1 MDNKAFEELN
11 EKSKIFFDK
20 IINLFNKN
28 NTDVYLFINFL
39 LQDIIPIKQMN
50 KNSSLYSKLNQIIED
65 PDIFLED
72 YFDTLFYNN
81 SNINNS
87 YLQNQIKL
95 SIVEKIKEIKKK
107 IQECDR
113 DIEKII
119 KFFVY
124 LKISKKIAVE
134 TVPDFIFSKKSI
146 LYVKDERE
154 SYSLGEVFSRYL
166 FFLIGDKDSS
176 NLEKSKPDKFYER
189 SIFDFIEADIKD
201 FREWN
206 FLVKYFPIHIHLIE
220 LFFHENSNYKVLFS
234 KNTFINSI
242 YDLSKIP
249 SIEKNTKD
257 KKKKKDKWQRG
268 GKKFKKEFQQ
278 KDLAKGIN
286 DMLMKKNNK
295 QYEKKEGEKKNN
307 PYEKKYFNE
316 KKNNEK
322 KTKMIEI
329 CNKTTVNKLN
339 LKNSLINEF
348 HNIFFD
354 RYIQPRILPRGSNNG
369 AVIDKEQEI
378 INPFNN
384 SKFKLSRYLL
394 KKSSRDRVYTKRDL
408 SELKYNFK
416 FDIFQIL
423 NIFEIQENKILLD
436 DVLEKFKYNIIILLF
451 CLYSI
456 KKKLYT
462 TYINIALN
470 KFNINIEKINSHE
483 NKSNQKNITQNK
495 EQASMKLNNKL
506 DNNRS
511 PNKKHNYIPNIYKNM
526 NQPIKEKLIKIDKNI
541 NTLKHKIKELESQKM
556 QNYEKKILIVEEYIQ
571 KLILKKR
578 DILKST

>member
-50 KNSSLYSKLNQIIED
+50 KNSSLYSKLNQIIKD
-65 PDIFLED
+65 SDIFLED

-87 YLQNQIKL
+87 YLKNQIKL
-95 SIVEKIKEIKKK
+95 SIVEKIKDIKKK

-146 LYVKDERE
+146 LYIKDERE

-176 NLEKSKPDKFYER
+176 NLEKSKPDNFYNKN
-189 SIFDFIEADIKD
+189 IFDFIEADIKD

-206 FLVKYFPIHIHLIE
+206 FLVKYFPIHIYLIE
-220 LFFHENSNYKVLFS
+220 LLFHENSNYKVLFS
-234 KNTFINSI
+234 KDTFINSI
-242 YDLSKIP
+242 YDLSKMP
-249 SIEKNTKD
+249 SVEKNKKD
-257 KKKKKDKWQRG
+257 KKKKKDKRQRG
-268 GKKFKKEFQQ
+268 GKKFKKEFKQ
-278 KDLAKGIN
+278 KNLAKGID
-286 DMLMKKNNK
+286 DMLIKKNNK
-295 QYEKKEGEKKNN
+295 PYEKKEWEKKNN

-348 HNIFFD
+348 HTIFFNK
-354 RYIQPRILPRGSNNG
+354 YIKPKLNAGVNNG
-369 AVIDKEQEI
+369 VEI
-378 INPFNN
+378 NINKMIKNPFNN
-384 SKFKLSRYLL
+384 SEFMLKDYLL
-394 KKSSRDRVYTKRDL
+394 KKSNRERKYINTEKDL
-408 SELKYNFK
+408 ADLNSNFK

-423 NIFEIQENKILLD
+423 NTFKTQNNKTLLE

-456 KKKLYT
+456 KKNLYT

-470 KFNINIEKINSHE
+470 KFNINIEKINSPE
-483 NKSNQKNITQNK
+483 NKGNQKNITQNK
-495 EQASMKLNNKL
+495 EQSSMKPNNKLNNK
-506 DNNRS
+506 S
-511 PNKKHNYIPNIYKNM
+511 PNKTPDIYKNM

-541 NTLKHKIKELESQKM
+541 NTLKHKIKEIESHKM

>member
-1 MDNKAFEELN
+1 MDNKAFEELD
-11 EKSKIFFDK
+11 EKSKILFDK
-20 IINLFNKN
+20 IINLFDKNK
-28 NTDVYLFINFL
+28 TDVHLFINFL
-39 LQDIIPIKQMN
+39 LQDIIPIKQIN
-50 KNSSLYSKLNQIIED
+50 KNNSLYSKLNQIIEE

-72 YFDTLFYNN
+72 YFDTLFDNN
-81 SNINNS
+81 NNS

-95 SIVEKIKEIKKK
+95 SIEDKIKEIKKK

-176 NLEKSKPDKFYER
+176 NLEKSKPDNFYNK
-189 SIFDFIEADIKD
+189 SIFDFIEVDKVKD

-206 FLVKYFPIHIHLIE
+206 FLIKYFPIHIHLIE

-242 YDLSKIP
+242 YDLSKMP
-249 SIEKNTKD
+249 TVEKNTKD
-257 KKKKKDKWQRG
+257 KKKKKDKKQRG
-268 GKKFKKEFQQ
+268 GKKFKKEFKQ
-278 KDLAKGIN
+278 KDLAEGID
-286 DMLMKKNNK
+286 DMLIKKNNK
-295 QYEKKEGEKKNN
+295 PYKKKEGEKKNN

-339 LKNSLINEF
+339 LKNSLIDEF
-348 HNIFFD
+348 HDIFFE
-354 RYIQPRILPRGSNNG
+354 RYIQPQLPSGSNNN
-369 AVIDKEQEI
+369 AIIDKNKEME
-378 INPFNN
+378 NPFNH
-384 SKFKLSRYLL
+384 SKFNLLNFLL
-394 KKSSRDRVYTKRDL
+394 KKSDRERTYTKRDL
-408 SELKYNFK
+408 TTLKYNFK

-423 NIFEIQENKILLD
+423 NIFKTQNNKTLLE

-451 CLYSI
+451 SLYTI

-470 KFNINIEKINSHE
+470 KFNISIEKINLPE
-483 NKSNQKNITQNK
+483 NKGNQKNITQNK
-495 EQASMKLNNKL
+495 EQSSVKPNNKKV
-506 DNNRS
+506 DNQS
-511 PNKKHNYIPNIYKNM
+511 PKKHNYTPDIYKNM
-526 NQPIKEKLIKIDKNI
+526 NQPMKEKLIKVDKNI
-541 NTLKHKIKELESQKM
+541 NILKHKIKEIESHKI

>member
-1 MDNKAFEELN
+1 MDNKAFEELD

-20 IINLFNKN
+20 IINLFDKNK
-28 NTDVYLFINFL
+28 TDSRLFINFL
-39 LQDIIPIKQMN
+39 LQDIIPIKQIN
-50 KNSSLYSKLNQIIED
+50 KNNSLYSKLNQIIEE

-72 YFDTLFYNN
+72 YFDTLFDNN
-81 SNINNS
+81 NNS

-95 SIVEKIKEIKKK
+95 SIEDKIKEIKKK

-134 TVPDFIFSKKSI
+134 IVPDFIFSKKSI

-166 FFLIGDKDSS
+166 FFLIDEKDSP
-176 NLEKSKPDKFYER
+176 NIEKSKPENFYNK
-189 SIFDFIEADIKD
+189 SIFNFIEEGKVGIKD

-220 LFFHENSNYKVLFS
+220 LFFNENSNYKILFS
-234 KNTFINSI
+234 KNNFINSI
-242 YDLSKIP
+242 YDLSKMP
-249 SIEKNTKD
+249 SVEKNKTD
-257 KKKKKDKWQRG
+257 KKKKTKQRG
-268 GKKFKKEFQQ
+268 GKKFKKRFGEVIGDVLVK
-278 KDLAKGIN
+278 KDG
-286 DMLMKKNNK
+286 
-295 QYEKKEGEKKNN
+295 EKKEGEKKNN
-307 PYEKKYFNE
+307 PYEKKEGE
-316 KKNNEK
+316 KKNNNEK

-329 CNKTTVNKLN
+329 CNKTNINKLN
-339 LKNSLINEF
+339 LKDSLMNEF
-348 HNIFFD
+348 HDIFFE
-354 RYIQPRILPRGSNNG
+354 RYIQPQLSNDSNNNS
-369 AVIDKEQEI
+369 AIIDKNKEME
-378 INPFNN
+378 NPFNH
-384 SKFKLSRYLL
+384 SKFNLLNFLL
-394 KKSSRDRVYTKRDL
+394 KKSDRERTYTKRDL
-408 SELKYNFK
+408 TTLKYNFK

-423 NIFEIQENKILLD
+423 NIFKTQDNKTLLE
-436 DVLEKFKYNIIILLF
+436 DVLERFKYNIIILLF
-451 CLYSI
+451 SLYTI

-462 TYINIALN
+462 TYINIALT

-483 NKSNQKNITQNK
+483 NKTQNK
-495 EQASMKLNNKL
+495 EQSSVKPNNKTV
-506 DNNRS
+506 NNQT
-511 PNKKHNYIPNIYKNM
+511 PKKHNYTPNIYKNM
-526 NQPIKEKLIKIDKNI
+526 NPQMKEKLIKVNKNI
-541 NTLKHKIKELESQKM
+541 TTLKDKIKELESHKM

>member
-1 MDNKAFEELN
+1 MDNKAFEELD
-11 EKSKIFFDK
+11 EKSKILFDK
-20 IINLFNKN
+20 IINLFDKNK
-28 NTDVYLFINFL
+28 TDVRLFINFL
-39 LQDIIPIKQMN
+39 LQDIIPIKQIN
-50 KNSSLYSKLNQIIED
+50 KNNSLYSKLNQIIEE

-72 YFDTLFYNN
+72 YFDTLFDNN
-81 SNINNS
+81 NNNS

-95 SIVEKIKEIKKK
+95 SIEDKIKEIKKK

-124 LKISKKIAVE
+124 LKISKKIVVE

-166 FFLIGDKDSS
+166 FFLVGEKDSS
-176 NLEKSKPDKFYER
+176 NLEKSKPENFYNK
-189 SIFDFIEADIKD
+189 SIFDFIEADKVKD

-206 FLVKYFPIHIHLIE
+206 FLVKYFPIHIYLIE
-220 LFFHENSNYKVLFS
+220 LFFNENSNYKVLFS

-242 YDLSKIP
+242 YDLSKMP
-249 SIEKNTKD
+249 SVEKNRID
-257 KKKKKDKWQRG
+257 KKKKTYKKDKIYRG
-268 GKKFKKEFQQ
+268 GKKIKKRFGEVIGDVFE
-278 KDLAKGIN
+278 KR
-286 DMLMKKNNK
+286 NNK
-295 QYEKKEGEKKNN
+295 PYEKKEWK
-307 PYEKKYFNE
+307 PYEKKDFNE

-329 CNKTTVNKLN
+329 CNKTNINKLT

-354 RYIQPRILPRGSNNG
+354 RYVQEQLPASTNNG
-369 AVIDKEQEI
+369 AEIDINKMME
-378 INPFNN
+378 NPFNN
-384 SKFKLSRYLL
+384 SKFNLKDYLL
-394 KKSSRDRVYTKRDL
+394 KKSNRDRKYTKRDL
-408 SELKYNFK
+408 TTLKVNFK

-423 NIFEIQENKILLD
+423 NIFKTQNNKALLE

-451 CLYSI
+451 SLYTI

-470 KFNINIEKINSHE
+470 KFNINIEKINLPE
-483 NKSNQKNITQNK
+483 NKNNKKNK
-495 EQASMKLNNKL
+495 EQASIKLNNKS
-506 DNNRS
+506 NYKSN
-511 PNKKHNYIPNIYKNM
+511 NKKIDNQNPKKSNHIPDIYKNM
-526 NQPIKEKLIKIDKNI
+526 NQPVKEKLIKIDKNI
-541 NTLKHKIKELESQKM
+541 TILKDKIKELESYKM

-578 DILKST
+578 DILKNT

>member
-1 MDNKAFEELN
+1 MDNKAFEELD
-11 EKSKIFFDK
+11 EKSEIFFDK
-20 IINLFNKN
+20 IINLFDKNK
-28 NTDVYLFINFL
+28 TDSRLFINFL
-39 LQDIIPIKQMN
+39 LQDIIPIKQIN
-50 KNSSLYSKLNQIIED
+50 KNNSLYSKLNQIIEE

-72 YFDTLFYNN
+72 YFDTLFDNN
-81 SNINNS
+81 NNS

-95 SIVEKIKEIKKK
+95 SIEDKIKEIKKK

-166 FFLIGDKDSS
+166 FFLIGEKDSS
-176 NLEKSKPDKFYER
+176 NIEKSKPDNFYNK
-189 SIFDFIEADIKD
+189 SIFDFIEVDNVKD

-206 FLVKYFPIHIHLIE
+206 FLIKYFPIHIHLIE

-242 YDLSKIP
+242 YDLSKMP
-249 SIEKNTKD
+249 TVEKNTKD
-257 KKKKKDKWQRG
+257 KKKKKKQRG
-268 GKKFKKEFQQ
+268 GKKIKKQFGKNFEKKIDREVLKNVFE
-278 KDLAKGIN
+278 
-286 DMLMKKNNK
+286 KNNK
-295 QYEKKEGEKKNN
+295 PYEKKEGEKKNN

-339 LKNSLINEF
+339 LKNSLIDEF
-348 HNIFFD
+348 HDIFFE
-354 RYIQPRILPRGSNNG
+354 RYIQPQLPSGSNNS
-369 AVIDKEQEI
+369 AIIDKNKEME
-378 INPFNN
+378 NPFNH
-384 SKFKLSRYLL
+384 SKFNLLNFLL
-394 KKSSRDRVYTKRDL
+394 KKSDRERTYTKRDL
-408 SELKYNFK
+408 TTLKYNFK

-423 NIFEIQENKILLD
+423 NIFKTQNNKTLLE

-451 CLYSI
+451 SLYTI

-470 KFNINIEKINSHE
+470 KFNINIEKINLPE
-483 NKSNQKNITQNK
+483 NKSIQKKNNIQNK
-495 EQASMKLNNKL
+495 EQSSVKPNNKTV
-506 DNNRS
+506 NNQN
-511 PNKKHNYIPNIYKNM
+511 PKKHNYTPDIYKNM
-526 NQPIKEKLIKIDKNI
+526 NQPMKEKLIKVDKNI
-541 NTLKHKIKELESQKM
+541 NTLKHKIKELESHKM

-578 DILKST
+578 NILKST